1 MKKIHKKAAALL
13 FAVTVAGVPL
23 GTAFLGSTVGANVFA
38 QATEMAAGETAE
50 QENTEIFPE
59 EGQGEEQTPVAQP
72 EEQAGEQ
79 TAVTQSEDLPDEQTD
94 RKSVV

>member
-38 QATEMAAGETAE
+38 QATEMASAKCQPVSVLGMYDC
-50 QENTEIFPE
+50 
-59 EGQGEEQTPVAQP
+59 GQNPGARQKMQK
-72 EEQAGEQ
+72 
-79 TAVTQSEDLPDEQTD
+79 L
-94 RKSVV
+94 

>member
-38 QATEMAAGETAE
+38 QATKMASAKC
-50 QENTEIFPE
+50 Q
-59 EGQGEEQTPVAQP
+59 PV
-72 EEQAGEQ
+72 
-79 TAVTQSEDLPDEQTD
+79 
-94 RKSVV
+94 SV

>member
-38 QATEMAAGETAE
+38 QATEMAAGETAGAFE
-50 QENTEIFPE
+50 
-59 EGQGEEQTPVAQP
+59 VK
-72 EEQAGEQ
+72 
-79 TAVTQSEDLPDEQTD
+79 EDLAPCAL
-94 RKSVV
+94 

>member
-38 QATEMAAGETAE
+38 QATEMAAEETAE
-50 QENTEIFPE
+50 QEHTEIFPE
-59 EGQGEEQTPVAQP
+59 EGQG
-72 EEQAGEQ
+72 
-79 TAVTQSEDLPDEQTD
+79 DE
-94 RKSVV
+94 